1 MSKFLK
7 ERAILKKGIR
17 QFFDTRGYLEVETP
31 IAVITPGAEE
41 YLRYFATQWWDSKD
55 QATNLW
61 LRSSPE
67 LHMKQLLAENHKKIY
82 QIAPCFRNRGE
93 RADWHHPEFSMLEW
107 YEQDLDFNPFI
118 EQTGDFLKFTHQ
130 WLQSCRVDVN
140 LKIPD
145 KIPKFSVAELFS
157 HLGIDLIDLDPDLPK
172 KAELAGVKSITKIDT
187 FVSSYFKVF
196 LEKIEPLLA
205 KETIAAVYDYPASQA
220 ALAQVHNGLAKRVEF
235 YVQGIELSNGF
246 KECLDFQ
253 ENLKRFN
260 NINLVRSH
268 ERFEIPEID
277 PNFLEALK
285 DDIPPSCGNA
295 LGIDRWLALLLG
307 HTSLDQVIP
316 FRKSQIYREN

>member
-1 MSKFLK
+1 
-7 ERAILKKGIR
+7 
-17 QFFDTRGYLEVETP
+17 
-31 IAVITPGAEE
+31 
-41 YLRYFATQWWDSKD
+41 
-55 QATNLW
+55 
-61 LRSSPE
+61 
-67 LHMKQLLAENHKKIY
+67 MKQLLAENHKKIY

-235 YVQGIELSNGF
+235 YVQGVELSNGF